1 MLTDFELEE
10 GVAALDGVALHY
22 VMDKSK
28 FDTKKLCKD
37 FMDSLSKILLEK

>member
-10 GVAALDGVALHY
+10 GEIDF
-22 VMDKSK
+22 SE
-28 FDTKKLCKD
+28 D